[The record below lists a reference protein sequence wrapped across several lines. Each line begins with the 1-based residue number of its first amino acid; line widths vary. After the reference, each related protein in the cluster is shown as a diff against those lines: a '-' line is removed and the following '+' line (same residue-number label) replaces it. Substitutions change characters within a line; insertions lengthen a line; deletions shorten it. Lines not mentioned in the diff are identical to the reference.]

1 MNSATLDALVAW
13 IGGHPI
19 AAGLVIF
26 LVVFCDALVI
36 LGIVVPAVPILFA
49 VGTLVGLGL
58 VDGPYAIACA
68 ALGAFAGDG
77 VSFIVG
83 HHYGD
88 RLKRLWPFS
97 KHPDWLASGEV
108 FFKRHGLKG
117 IVIARYVGAVRPFVP
132 AIAGMLRMPL
142 RQYVPASVFASITW
156 GAVFVLPGWVFG
168 ASIDLFAAIAGR
180 LAIVLAILLLVLVAI
195 YFGVTVVYR
204 WFAPRAASL
213 LERALAWSHRHPVM
227 GRFSEALIDPN
238 RPESASLMLLAM
250 LLIGAGWAF
259 FSLLVMLAGKGEPLA
274 LDLTVHHALF
284 ALRTPLAD
292 HLMAMLAA
300 LGDWQVLAPASTL
313 AFAWLLWRRRNIAA
327 WHWVAAIAFG
337 LALTASLGFL
347 LDVPKPPVGT
357 AVAGFSF
364 PSGPVTMATVV
375 YGFFAVLIAREMPGR
390 KRAWPY
396 VLAGLLVALIGFSR
410 LYFGAHWL
418 TDVLG
423 GVLLGMGW
431 IALLGI
437 AYRRRVTRSFWVR
450 PIATLFFTAVLVA
463 GVWHGNQS
471 AGDTLARFD
480 PPQMRDD
487 IAGDLWWREGWQQLP
502 TRRNEFRNRAAW
514 PLNVQYAGPLSL
526 LQTRLQEKGWRPA
539 DLASWHGLLR
549 TLDKKADATTLPILP
564 ASHNG
569 RGDALLMSRPGREPG
584 TRDVLHLW
592 PAPLR
597 LQPENVPVW
606 QGTIATVRLQRRL
619 GLFSYWQMEA
629 ERAPARQALSTALPG
644 LRRRSDQRGEKGE
657 TVLLM
662 RERAA
667 P

>member
-13 IGGHPI
+13 IGGHPL
-19 AAGLVIF
+19 AAGLAIF

-36 LGIVVPAVPILFA
+36 LGIVVPAVPVLFA

-58 VDGPYAIACA
+58 VDGTYAIVCA

-77 VSFIVG
+77 VSFVLG

-97 KHPDWLASGEV
+97 RHPDWLASGET

-132 AIAGMLRMPL
+132 AIAGMLHMPL
-142 RQYVPASVFASITW
+142 RQYVPASAFASVTW
-156 GAVFVLPGWVFG
+156 GAAFVVPGWAFG

-180 LAIVLAILLLVLVAI
+180 LAIVMAILLVVLVAI
-195 YFGVTVVYR
+195 YFGVTMVYG
-204 WFAPRAASL
+204 WLAPRATSL

-238 RPESASLMLLAM
+238 RPESASLALLAM

-259 FSLLVMLAGKGEPLA
+259 FSLLVVLAGKGEPLP
-274 LDLTVHHALF
+274 LDLAVHHALF

-313 AFAWLLWRRRNIAA
+313 VFAWLLWRRRRIAA
-327 WHWVAAIAFG
+327 WHWLAAIAFG
-337 LALTASLGFL
+337 LALTAVLGFL
-347 LDVPKPPVGT
+347 LDVPKPPAGT

-423 GVLLGMGW
+423 GLMLGMGW

-450 PIATLFFTAVLVA
+450 PIAAWFFAAVLAA
-463 GVWHGNQS
+463 GLWHGNRS
-471 AGDTLARFD
+471 ADHTLARFD
-480 PPQMRDD
+480 PPQMRDGID
-487 IAGDLWWREGWQQLP
+487 HATWWRDGWKQLP
-502 TRRNEFRNRAAW
+502 SHRNEFRDRTAW
-514 PLNVQYAGPLSL
+514 PLNVQYAGALSL
-526 LQTRLQEKGWRPA
+526 LQTRLQQAGWRGTDPTG
-539 DLASWHGLLR
+539 WHSLLR
-549 TLDKKADATTLPILP
+549 TLDKQADAATLPILP

-569 RGDALLMSRPGREPG
+569 RADALLMSRPGREPG

-597 LQPENVPVW
+597 LQPGGEPVW
-606 QGTIATVRLQRRL
+606 QGTIATVRLQRL
-619 GLFSYWQMEA
+619 GLFSFWQME
-629 ERAPARQALSTALPG
+629 P
-644 LRRRSDQRGEKGE
+644 QRGEAQDTLSKNLGE
-657 TVLLM
+657 FRRRRDTRSAGGESVLLV
-662 RERAA
+662 RERTS

>member
-13 IGGHPI
+13 IGAHPL

-49 VGTLVGLGL
+49 VGTLVGLGM
-58 VDGPYAIACA
+58 VDGTYAIVCA

-77 VSFIVG
+77 VSFVVG
-83 HHYGD
+83 HHFGD

-97 KHPDWLASGEV
+97 RHPDWLASGEV

-142 RQYVPASVFASITW
+142 RQYVPASLFASLTW
-156 GAVFVLPGWVFG
+156 GAVFVVPGWVFG

-180 LAIVLAILLLVLVAI
+180 LAIVFAILLLVLVAI
-195 YFGVTVVYR
+195 YFGVTLAYR

-238 RPESASLMLLAM
+238 RPESASLALLAM
-250 LLIGAGWAF
+250 LLIFAGWAF
-259 FSLLVMLAGKGEPLA
+259 FSMLVMVAGNGEPLP

-313 AFAWLLWRRRNIAA
+313 VFAWLLWRRRRIAA
-327 WHWVAAIAFG
+327 WHWLAAIAFG
-337 LALTASLGFL
+337 LALTAALGFL
-347 LDVPKPPVGT
+347 LDVPKPPAAT

-364 PSGPVTMATVV
+364 PSGPVTMAMVV

-450 PIATLFFTAVLVA
+450 PIATLFFVAVGVA
-463 GVWHGNQS
+463 GVWHGNGS
-471 AGDTLARFD
+471 AADTLARFD
-480 PPQMRDD
+480 PPQMHED
-487 IAGDLWWREGWQQLP
+487 IAQAQWWRSGWQQLP
-502 TRRNEFRNRAAW
+502 ARRNEFRNRTAW
-514 PLNVQYAGPLSL
+514 PLNVQYAGALAPLQS
-526 LQTRLQEKGWRPA
+526 RLHAAGWQPA
-539 DLASWHGLLR
+539 DAASWRGLLR
-549 TLDKKADATTLPILP
+549 VLDKKADAQTLPVLP

-569 RGDALLMSRPGREPG
+569 RADALLMSRPGRTPG

-597 LQPENVPVW
+597 LQPGNVPVW
-606 QGTIATVRLQRRL
+606 QGTVATVRLERRL
-619 GLFSYWQMEA
+619 GLFSFWQMQPAHGEA
-629 ERAPARQALSTALPG
+629 QDALSKALSD
-644 LRRRSDQRGEKGE
+644 LRRRRDTREAGGEP
-657 TVLLM
+657 VLLLRM
-662 RERAA
+662 
-667 P
+667 PG